1 MFKLSIKGRLN
12 LQASI
17 TVILI
22 IIVGS
27 IGYYVFNLASK
38 NIAELI
44 ENKLPS
50 VRHVSLID
58 MHHEGIKS
66 IVKQA
71 LLAKMKNDANHLK
84 QSQKE
89 LNESVKTVK
98 ELFEEFAK
106 VEKDEEMLKEIKT
119 IQNHFDSYTLLGNK
133 IIEKLLADN
142 VGESA
147 DRITTEFDSK
157 FEELE
162 VAMEKFGEKYES
174 KNKDYFSNVRT
185 TLKYYAYAL
194 LVLLL
199 GGIFFSLVISQV
211 VIKSVIKTMNSFA
224 EGVSHSSMNLGLS
237 ISQLSLSSEQLATA
251 VSEESA
257 ALQETAAS
265 VEEISAMV
273 LKSSENAQN
282 TSKSSDA
289 TKEKA
294 LNGQEVMRDL
304 VSAIQDISETNQAVD
319 HEVKE
324 SNNRINEIL
333 TVIQE
338 IGNKTKVINDIV
350 FQTKLLSFNA
360 SVEAA
365 RAGENGKG
373 FAVVAEEVGN
383 LAQMSGNAAKEIT
396 TLLEDSL
403 NRVQKIAEE
412 SKTRIEA
419 IMNQTQDKV
428 QKGTTVAKSFES
440 ILNEIVDDAQ
450 RSSDLVSEITRASK
464 EQANGVSEISKA
476 INQLN
481 QATQVNSMAAETSS
495 STAESLKKQ
504 SNELRQEAS
513 NLRVAIEG
521 RISVPRFI
529 WRDEYALEIAD
540 MDGEHKILINKINFL
555 AERIEDANGG
565 SSAKV
570 IDAFTDLANYTIH
583 HFSEEEQFMGSFKY
597 PQLEG
602 HKEIHKRL
610 IKTVLD
616 FKDRIVDGTYDPM
629 ELMNFLNDWLVS
641 HILNVDMKYSR
652 FYLDKSKVS

>member
-22 IIVGS
+22 LIVGS

-38 NIAELI
+38 NITELI

-50 VRHVSLID
+50 VRHVALID

-66 IVKQA
+66 IIKQATIAKINNNQTQVKQA
-71 LLAKMKNDANHLK
+71 AKDL
-84 QSQKE
+84 S
-89 LNESVKTVK
+89 ESDKAVKA
-98 ELFEEFAK
+98 LFEEFFK
-106 VEKDEEMLKEIKT
+106 VEKDEEILTEIKN
-119 IQNHFDSYTLLGNK
+119 IQMQFDSYVLLGNK
-133 IIEKLLADN
+133 ILQKMLVDN
-142 VGESA
+142 SDSAESLSK
-147 DRITTEFDSK
+147 EFDSK

-162 VAMEKFGEKYES
+162 LSMEKFGEKYEAKS
-174 KNKDYFSNVRT
+174 KSYFSNVKT
-185 TLKYYAYAL
+185 TLKDYAYVL
-194 LVLLL
+194 LALLL
-199 GGIFFSLVISQV
+199 GGIIFSIVISQI

-403 NRVQKIAEE
+403 NRVQKIADE
-412 SKTRIEA
+412 SKTKIEA
-419 IMNQTQDKV
+419 IMKQTQDKV

-440 ILNEIVDDAQ
+440 ILNEIVEDAQ

-504 SNELRQEAS
+504 SNDLRQEAS

-555 AERIEDANGG
+555 AEKIEDANGG

-652 FYLDKSKVS
+652 FYLDKSKVG

>member
-1 MFKLSIKGRLN
+1 
-12 LQASI
+12 
-17 TVILI
+17 
-22 IIVGS
+22 
-27 IGYYVFNLASK
+27 
-38 NIAELI
+38 
-44 ENKLPS
+44 
-50 VRHVSLID
+50 
-58 MHHEGIKS
+58 
-66 IVKQA
+66 
-71 LLAKMKNDANHLK
+71 
-84 QSQKE
+84 
-89 LNESVKTVK
+89 
-98 ELFEEFAK
+98 
-106 VEKDEEMLKEIKT
+106 
-119 IQNHFDSYTLLGNK
+119 
-133 IIEKLLADN
+133 
-142 VGESA
+142 
-147 DRITTEFDSK
+147 
-157 FEELE
+157 
-162 VAMEKFGEKYES
+162 
-174 KNKDYFSNVRT
+174 
-185 TLKYYAYAL
+185 
-194 LVLLL
+194 
-199 GGIFFSLVISQV
+199 
-211 VIKSVIKTMNSFA
+211 
-224 EGVSHSSMNLGLS
+224 
-237 ISQLSLSSEQLATA
+237 
-251 VSEESA
+251 
-257 ALQETAAS
+257 
-265 VEEISAMV
+265 MV

-504 SNELRQEAS
+504 SNDLRQEAS

-583 HFSEEEQFMGSFKY
+583 HFSEEEQFMGS
-597 PQLEG
+597 
-602 HKEIHKRL
+602 
-610 IKTVLD
+610 
-616 FKDRIVDGTYDPM
+616 
-629 ELMNFLNDWLVS
+629 
-641 HILNVDMKYSR
+641 
-652 FYLDKSKVS
+652 